1 MSGKKFNVAVAGAT
15 GAVGDVFLQI
25 LAERKFP
32 IRNLRLLASE
42 RSVGKRL
49 KFAGEELPVELLTK
63 DAFKGIDIALFS
75 AGASRSREFAPAA
88 WASGAVVVD
97 NSSAFRM
104 EPDIPLVVPEINP
117 GAIAQYK
124 QRGIVANPNCTTI
137 ISIMPLKP
145 LHDFGTLKRVVA
157 SSYQATSGAGAKAMA
172 ELIAQTKAYAKGDPM
187 EVSAFKHQ
195 IAFNVIPHID
205 SFLDNGYTKE
215 EMKMT
220 NEGRKIMGIPDL
232 RVTCTTV
239 RVPVLTAH
247 SISINAQFA
256 KKITREKA
264 KELIARFPGC
274 KVMDDPANNVYPMPL
289 FAAGKDDCYVGRIRE
304 DDSAENC
311 LNLWVLRRP
320 APQGG
325 GPERR
330 PDRRGAG
337 PEVPAARARLIVRK
351 GRAAG
356 MKRDAAGSGGR
367 SPAPGFHLGT
377 GRRGIPRGRGRC
389 GG

>member
-1 MSGKKFNVAVAGAT
+1 MSGKRFNVAVAGAT

-32 IRNLRLLASE
+32 IDNLRLLASE

-49 KFAGEELPVELLTK
+49 TFAGEELPVELLSK
-63 DAFKGIDIALFS
+63 DAFRGIDIALFS
-75 AGASRSREFAPAA
+75 AGASRSKEFADAA
-88 WASGAVVVD
+88 WKSGAVVVD

-117 GAIAQYK
+117 EAIAQYK

-145 LHDFGTLKRVVA
+145 LHDYGTLKRVVA

-172 ELIAQTKAYAKGDPM
+172 ELIAQTKAYARGDAL
-187 EVSAFKHQ
+187 EISAFKHQ

-205 SFLDNGYTKE
+205 AFLDNGYTKE

-247 SISINAQFA
+247 SISINAQFE
-256 KKITREKA
+256 KKITAGKARELLSK
-264 KELIARFPGC
+264 FPGC
-274 KVMDDPANNVYPMPL
+274 QVMDDPANNSYPMPL
-289 FAAGKDDCYVGRIRE
+289 FCAGKDDCYVGRIRE

-311 LNLWVLRRP
+311 LNLWVCGDQL
-320 APQGG
+320 
-325 GPERR
+325 
-330 PDRRGAG
+330 
-337 PEVPAARARLIVRK
+337 RK
-351 GRAAG
+351 GAALNAIQIAEVLAQ
-356 MKRDAAGSGGR
+356 KYLQ
-367 SPAPGFHLGT
+367 PAHA
-377 GRRGIPRGRGRC
+377 
-389 GG
+389 